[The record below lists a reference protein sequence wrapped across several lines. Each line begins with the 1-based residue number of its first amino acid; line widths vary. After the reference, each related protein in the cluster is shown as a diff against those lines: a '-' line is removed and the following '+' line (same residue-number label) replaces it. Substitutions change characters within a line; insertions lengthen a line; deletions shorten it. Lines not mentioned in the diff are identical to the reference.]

1 MRVTVLASGSSG
13 NAVLVEADGTRV
25 LVDAGLVPRKLD
37 QRFERTQLDVKLDDV
52 QAVIATHEHGDH
64 AVGVAGLVS
73 AGIAAYATPGTA
85 RALGLPS
92 VREISA
98 GVRFEIGALS
108 IEPVSVPHD
117 SAEPV
122 AFLLSDGVSRVGVLV
137 DVGHIDA
144 ELAETFAG
152 CDVLLL
158 EANYDS
164 DLLRLGQYPPTLKR
178 RIASRVGHLSNE
190 QTAEALRLMT
200 RAARPRPLPRVLV
213 LGHLSLQNNRPR
225 LARVAVER
233 AVPAG
238 SRPTT
243 LIAPADRP
251 LAPIE
256 LIGGKVKILP
266 QADQRQL
273 TLAFGD

>member
-1 MRVTVLASGSSG
+1 VTVLASGSSG

-37 QRFERTQLDVKLDDV
+37 ERFSRTRLDVKLDDV
-52 QAVIATHEHGDH
+52 QAVLASHEHGDH
-64 AVGVAGLVS
+64 AVGVAGLAS
-73 AGIAAYATPGTA
+73 AGIATYATAGTT

-92 VREISA
+92 VREIGA
-98 GVRFEIGALS
+98 AVRFEIGALTV
-108 IEPVSVPHD
+108 EPVAVPHD
-117 SAEPV
+117 AAEPV
-122 AFLLSDGVSRVGVLV
+122 AFILSDGVSRVGVLV
-137 DVGHIDA
+137 DVGHVDA
-144 ELAETFAG
+144 ELAESFAG
-152 CDVLLL
+152 CDVLLM

-164 DLLRLGQYPPTLKR
+164 DLLRLGQYPPSLKR

-190 QTAEALRLMT
+190 QTAEALRFMA

-233 AVPAG
+233 ALPA
-238 SRPTT
+238 SQRPQI
-243 LIAPADRP
+243 LIAPGDRP

-256 LIGGKVKILP
+256 LVGGRVRVLP
-266 QADQRQL
+266 EADQRQL
-273 TLAFGD
+273 SLAFPD